1 MQDKGSVYIKEKDA
15 DKHRNFEKQLFER
28 TDGNW

>member
-1 MQDKGSVYIKEKDA
+1 MGDKGSVFIK
-15 DKHRNFEKQLFER
+15 DKNVGMHRNFEKQLFER